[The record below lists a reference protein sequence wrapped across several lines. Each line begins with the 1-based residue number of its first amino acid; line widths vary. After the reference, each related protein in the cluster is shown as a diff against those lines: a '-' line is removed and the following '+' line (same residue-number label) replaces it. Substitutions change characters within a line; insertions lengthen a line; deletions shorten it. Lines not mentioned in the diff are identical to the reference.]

1 MNSYIRG
8 NVREVFYKTDK
19 GYMVGIFKIRET
31 NDKELESFVNRTI
44 TFNGNF
50 NEIINDSEY
59 KFYGEVA
66 RHPKYG
72 LQYKVSFYEKLIPE
86 KKYTIASHN
95 YLLLDNGSG
104 ATMFDDSKIIVNNG
118 MLDVEMLEI
127 YITEFLN
134 GKIGSEYS
142 ESQNRIIAK

>member
-1 MNSYIRG
+1 MKFTFDSTIPSSVKLDEHENFVSIEGSRR
-8 NVREVFYKTDK
+8 VLDVEVL
-19 GYMVGIFKIRET
+19 
-31 NDKELESFVNRTI
+31 NDEGV
-44 TFNGNF
+44 
-50 NEIINDSEY
+50 
-59 KFYGEVA
+59 
-66 RHPKYG
+66 H
-72 LQYKVSFYEKLIPE
+72 EKLNPE

-104 ATMFDDSKIIVNNG
+104 ATMFDNSKIIVNDG